1 MYLLISTWSSSF
13 HPSKNFSDWFYNY
26 PHFEAERTEPQS
38 NQVFLMPKS
47 QVHKQWR
54 PLQDGSSDSRRH
66 ALRLQDTLP
75 LTQQHSHKY
84 LLNTVNKHTSQY
96 AVRFSWQYFQ
106 TLMNK
111 AVKTGEHWGKSS
123 RSDCCDTERSI
134 WVEIF
139 QGNFSHC
146 TANVLGNE
154 SHSVCVFAWPENGL
168 VKKGN
173 EGASLVVQW

>member
-1 MYLLISTWSSSF
+1 MELTFLSVFNIPVTVLMYLLISTWSSSF

-66 ALRLQDTLP
+66 APRLQDTLP

-111 AVKTGEHWGKSS
+111 AVKTGEHGVRARGQIAVIQK
-123 RSDCCDTERSI
+123 E
-134 WVEIF
+134 
-139 QGNFSHC
+139 
-146 TANVLGNE
+146 
-154 SHSVCVFAWPENGL
+154 
-168 VKKGN
+168 
-173 EGASLVVQW
+173 AS